1 MDMVDGKKVLTFIE
15 TQGVNLLRGILVLT
29 VGLFLVHW
37 IMKLIDKSNRFVHIE
52 PTLKGFLTNLLKLIL
67 YIIVILTAA
76 NVIGIPLTSV
86 VTLVAS
92 AGVAISLAMQGA
104 LSNLVGGLTLLLL
117 KPIRAGEYV
126 KIDENEGTV
135 RTIGAFYTDLITLDN
150 RHINLPNSTLTNTAI
165 INYSREGT
173 RRLDVTFS
181 VSYSSDLDQV
191 YDTLRSVIRANPSI
205 LPDPAPVV
213 VLDKCADSSLN
224 FITRVWI
231 RAVDYWDVN
240 YYLLDAGKRA
250 LDKAGIEIP
259 YPQMDVHIKDGMPLN

>member
-1 MDMVDGKKVLTFIE
+1 MKEGKPMDMVDGQKVLTFFE

-37 IMKLIDKSNRFVHIE
+37 IMKLIEKSNRFVHIE
-52 PTLKGFLTNLLKLIL
+52 ATLKGFLTNLFKLIL

-126 KIDENEGTV
+126 KIGENEGTV

-150 RHINLPNSTLTNTAI
+150 RHINLPNSALTNTAI

-181 VSYSSDLDQV
+181 VSYDSDLDQV
-191 YDTLRSVIRANPSI
+191 YHTLKSVVAANPSI
-205 LPDPAPVV
+205 LPDPAPAV
-213 VLDKCADSSLN
+213 VLNQCADSSLD
-224 FITRVWI
+224 FIARVWVKS
-231 RAVDYWDVN
+231 ADYWDVN

-259 YPQMDVHIKDGMPLN
+259 